1 MFLLRLKELRK
12 KKQISQQKLAI
23 DLNVSQAAISK
34 YEQGLAEPDIRMLKE
49 MSEYF
54 GVSIDY
60 LVGRTKQNIFF
71 TENTYNEREKE
82 LLYYF
87 KKLQTN
93 QKEKVFAYIQG
104 MLDA

>member
-1 MFLLRLKELRK
+1 MVLLRLKELRK

-87 KKLQTN
+87 KKLQIN

>member
-1 MFLLRLKELRK
+1 MRLKELRK

-87 KKLQTN
+87 KKLQFN

>member
-1 MFLLRLKELRK
+1 MLRLKELRK

-87 KKLQTN
+87 KKLQFN

>member
-1 MFLLRLKELRK
+1 MLRLKELRK

-87 KKLQTN
+87 KKLQIN

>member
-1 MFLLRLKELRK
+1 MRLKELRK